1 MNQTPRATASPLQT
15 IRRNAISLLTSG
27 QVDKGI
33 ALLEEAAAKAPA
45 SGELQNDLGTA
56 NWQAG
61 RPEKAEGHY
70 KQALTLAPQNAFV
83 LNSYGAFLLEQIRLP
98 EAEDLL
104 SRALKADPANAEI
117 LNNMGLLLYRRGDM
131 AGAEKLFI
139 DAIRRNPKWANP
151 HANIG
156 NVLRDTKRFPLA
168 EKAYQQA
175 VTLNPRHAQ
184 AWHDLGTV
192 YASQMRHEEAVA
204 AHQRAITFHPQMEQ
218 AWSALLDLLEKT
230 SKLDDAGKAIE
241 KAKQLFPDSPD
252 IALSA
257 AKLLRRAGKTD
268 EAFAVMEAFAPRLR
282 PDVPRNAGFF
292 YELGQLYDRRDDAA
306 KAFDAFTKANACKG
320 NTPVAKS
327 MHKSI
332 YTEFTQRMLNEFTA
346 GMENGPV
353 PAGDE
358 PAPVFLVGFP
368 RSGTTLL
375 DQIMTS
381 HPDIAVAEENPAVV
395 NMIQHLVN
403 SYGGSSQHNALL
415 AYNAYPAAM
424 PKLTAD
430 DIAEMRE
437 KFWAEHGGT
446 PQKPVFVDKL
456 PLNILHAGII
466 RRVFP
471 KAKFILALRHPCDSV
486 LSCYMQDFHL
496 NSAMARFLDIKDS
509 AKFYDESFT
518 VWEHYNKTL
527 KLHVHTIRYEDV
539 VADFQPTVAKLLE
552 LLGVPWNDAVL
563 EYDKTAQKKGLIN
576 TPSYHQV
583 TQKIYTR
590 ASGRW
595 LKYREQLKPVLDI
608 LAPHAARY
616 GYAMTDRDEA

>member
-1 MNQTPRATASPLQT
+1 MTQTPRTTASPLQA

-33 ALLEEAAAKAPA
+33 ALLEEAAAKAPN

-61 RPEKAEGHY
+61 RPEKAETHY
-70 KQALTLAPQNAFV
+70 RQALNLAPQNAFV

-98 EAEDLL
+98 EAQDLL
-104 SRALKADPANAEI
+104 LRALQADAANPEI
-117 LNNMGLLLYRRGDM
+117 LNNIGLLHYRRGDM
-131 AGAEKLFI
+131 AAAEKFFI
-139 DAIRRNPKWANP
+139 DAIRRNPQWANP

-156 NVLRDTKRFPLA
+156 NVLRDTKRFSLA

-175 VTLNPRHAQ
+175 LKLNPRHAQ
-184 AWHDLGTV
+184 AWRDLGSV
-192 YASQMRHEEAVA
+192 YASERRHEESIA
-204 AHQRAITFHPQMEQ
+204 AYQRALALYPGMEGG
-218 AWSALLDLLEKT
+218 WTEIIDLLEKT
-230 SKLDDAGKAIE
+230 NRLEDAAAALK
-241 KAKQLFPDSPD
+241 KAKALFPASPD
-252 IALSA
+252 IALNE
-257 AKLLRRAGKTD
+257 AKLLRRGGKTD
-268 EAFAVMEAFAPRLR
+268 EAFAVMENFADKLR
-282 PDVPRNAGFF
+282 PDIPRNAAFF

-306 KAFDAFTKANACKG
+306 KAFDAFAKGNACKASA
-320 NTPVAKS
+320 PVVKTF
-327 MHKSI
+327 H
-332 YTEFTQRMLNEFTA
+332 TQVYPALAARICRDFTA
-346 GMENGPV
+346 GMATGPL
-353 PAGDE
+353 PQDDAD
-358 PAPVFLVGFP
+358 APVFLVGFP

-375 DQIMTS
+375 DQILTS
-381 HPDIAVAEENPAVV
+381 HPDVAVTEEYPAVDR
-395 NMIQHLVN
+395 MIHQLVR
-403 SYGGSSQHNALL
+403 SYGTATPQDHPFSDAC
-415 AYNAYPAAM
+415 YPAALA
-424 PKLTAD
+424 KLTAE
-430 DIAEMRE
+430 DIAVMRE
-437 KFWAEHGGT
+437 KFWAEHGGR

-456 PLNILHAGII
+456 PLNILHAGLI

-471 KAKFILALRHPCDSV
+471 RAKFILALRHPCDSV

-496 NSAMARFLDIKDS
+496 NSAMARFLDLEDS
-509 AKFYDESFT
+509 AKFYDEAFT
-518 VWEHYNKTL
+518 VWEHYGRTL
-527 KLHVHTIRYEDV
+527 QMDVHTIRYEDV

-552 LLGVPWNDAVL
+552 FLNVPWNDAVL

-616 GYAMTDRDEA
+616 SYAMNDREEA